1 MACKN
6 HTIKIAIDGPAG
18 SGKSTVAQKIAD
30 LLGIFYLNSGALYR
44 IIGYYLDNQQ
54 INPEDSKTIMNKI
67 DDIEIV
73 IKNNKYYLNGGED
86 VSDKI
91 KKMQSQGCSPP
102 FTQKNAAVREKVN
115 HLIKEISKKNSV
127 VVDGRDIGTEVL
139 PNSDIKIFLTASL
152 EERARRR
159 WKELKERGE
168 NVSYQDILKEI
179 EERDKA
185 DSTRNIS
192 PLRPAED
199 AIIIDTTNK
208 TIEDVIQEIVNIL
221 KEKGLYGNTCS

>member
-1 MACKN
+1 MLAS
-6 HTIKIAIDGPAG
+6 IY
-18 SGKSTVAQKIAD
+18 S
-30 LLGIFYLNSGALYR
+30 
-44 IIGYYLDNQQ
+44 
-54 INPEDSKTIMNKI
+54 
-67 DDIEIV
+67 
-73 IKNNKYYLNGGED
+73 
-86 VSDKI
+86 
-91 KKMQSQGCSPP
+91 
-102 FTQKNAAVREKVN
+102 KNAAVREKVN

>member
-1 MACKN
+1 M
-6 HTIKIAIDGPAG
+6 
-18 SGKSTVAQKIAD
+18 
-30 LLGIFYLNSGALYR
+30 
-44 IIGYYLDNQQ
+44 
-54 INPEDSKTIMNKI
+54 
-67 DDIEIV
+67 
-73 IKNNKYYLNGGED
+73 
-86 VSDKI
+86 
-91 KKMQSQGCSPP
+91 
-102 FTQKNAAVREKVN
+102 
-115 HLIKEISKKNSV
+115 
-127 VVDGRDIGTEVL
+127 
-139 PNSDIKIFLTASL
+139 
-152 EERARRR
+152 
-159 WKELKERGE
+159 KERGE

>member
-73 IKNNKYYLNGGED
+73 IKNNKYYLNGED

-91 KKMQSQGCSPP
+91 KNAKSGMLASIYS
-102 FTQKNAAVREKVN
+102 KNAAVREKVN